1 MRILVTGG
9 AGFIGS
15 HVAEAFVRAGHEVM
29 ALDNLA
35 RGKRANLPAG
45 VRLCEA
51 DVRDADALDRAFADF
66 RPEVVDHHAAQV
78 SVRDSVA
85 DPVFDAEV
93 NVLGGLKLLLACRKH
108 GVNRFLFASTG
119 GAIYGEQ
126 DVFPAPEDHP
136 ARPLSP
142 YAIGKL
148 ACEKYLFFF
157 ERTYGLKWT
166 ALRYSN
172 VYGPRQ
178 DPNGEA
184 GVVAIFCRRMLA
196 GQAPVINGDG
206 GQTRDYVY
214 AGDVAR
220 ANLLALEKGV
230 TGPVNIATGIETDV
244 NAVFRALR
252 GQINPAINQVHG
264 PQKPGEQRRS
274 VLDPTLAQKAMG
286 WAPEVGLDEGLK
298 RTVAFFRAEA
308 KK

>member
-15 HVAEAFVRAGHEVM
+15 HVAEAFARAGHEVM

-85 DPVFDAEV
+85 DPLFDAEV
-93 NVLGGLKLLLACRKH
+93 NVLGGLKLLLACQKH

-148 ACEKYLFFF
+148 AGEKYLFFF

-184 GVVAIFCRRMLA
+184 GVIAIFCRRMIA
-196 GQAPVINGDG
+196 GRDPLINGDG

-252 GQINPAINQVHG
+252 GQINPAINEVHG

-274 VLDPTLAQKAMG
+274 VLDPTRAQKTMG
-286 WAPEVGLDEGLK
+286 WAPEVTLVDGLK
-298 RTVAFFRAEA
+298 KTVQFFRAEA
-308 KK
+308 EK

>member
-15 HVAEAFVRAGHEVM
+15 HVAEAFARAGHEVM

-51 DVRDADALDRAFADF
+51 DLRDADALDRAFADF

-85 DPVFDAEV
+85 DPLFDAEV

-148 ACEKYLFFF
+148 ACEKYLIFF
-157 ERTYGLKWT
+157 EQTYGLKWT

-184 GVVAIFCRRMLA
+184 GVVAIFCRSMIA
-196 GQAPVINGDG
+196 GHDPLINGDG

-220 ANLLALEKGV
+220 ANLLALEKDV

-252 GQINPAINQVHG
+252 GQINPAINEVHG

-286 WAPEVGLDEGLK
+286 WAPEVPLVDGLK
-298 RTVAFFRAEA
+298 KTVEFFRAEA